1 MKNNQ
6 LEQLYNDLAST
17 TLPIEELAK
26 KYGVSAATIHN
37 IDKGKTHHNSA
48 LSYPIR
54 KEPARATINPN
65 KIAFLQLYK
74 NMYKPSVMAA
84 ILEINYETACKY
96 YAAESQ
102 SFTYIHDSAIEERKY
117 VVDVMAEPRPEFIH
131 DYGDSGLTWNDA
143 VYFKFLYTLNKDEAA
158 IVWCYK
164 KWLDTEFI
172 DETYPITASIDD
184 LRRYLEWDGTK
195 SKLIWFIRGIG
206 NGKVKTVQVS
216 GGKTKDFFFNDFEI
230 RRFRPY
236 LTEEQ
241 FRIAE
246 DIIDYP
252 GLGTKRAF

>member
-74 NMYKPSVMAA
+74 NTYKPSVMAA

-96 YAAESQ
+96 YAAEPQ
-102 SFTYIHDSAIEERKY
+102 SLTYTHDPTIEKRKY
-117 VVDVMAEPRPEFIH
+117 VVDYVSFGVKWKRLRNVVFNLSDFCIIIGAL
-131 DYGDSGLTWNDA
+131 LTA
-143 VYFKFLYTLNKDEAA
+143 
-158 IVWCYK
+158 
-164 KWLDTEFI
+164 
-172 DETYPITASIDD
+172 
-184 LRRYLEWDGTK
+184 
-195 SKLIWFIRGIG
+195 
-206 NGKVKTVQVS
+206 
-216 GGKTKDFFFNDFEI
+216 
-230 RRFRPY
+230 
-236 LTEEQ
+236 
-241 FRIAE
+241 
-246 DIIDYP
+246 
-252 GLGTKRAF
+252 LGAGR